1 MKIAVDAMGGD
12 HAPDAPV
19 KGALA
24 AIQEQPSLD
33 VILVGEPAA
42 IHRVF
47 NPLPE
52 RVTVFPASQVIT
64 MEDRPVA
71 AVKTKRDSSM
81 VHMIK
86 LVAGGEAVAG
96 ISAGNTGALM
106 TAGLLSLG
114 RMPGIER
121 PALSAILPVLQGW
134 GVMLLDVGANL
145 DPKPSQLV
153 QYALMGSVYCEEVF
167 GMARPRVALL
177 NVGEEAGKGPPLIR
191 EAYQWLKSTS
201 LNFIGNLEARE
212 LLQGKA
218 DVVICD
224 GFSGNIALKL
234 TEGVAR
240 DIMSQLRRVMLRNW
254 TTKLA
259 TLFLKSGLNEL
270 RTLLDYQE
278 YGGAP
283 LLGLDQPIY
292 KCHGASE
299 TKAFRIAITMAH
311 QFAVSGSQQRI
322 KERVVG
328 EETNG

>member
-19 KGALA
+19 KGAVV
-24 AIQEQPSLD
+24 AIQEQQSLE

-42 IHRVF
+42 IHRVLT
-47 NPLPE
+47 PLPE
-52 RVTVFPASQVIT
+52 RITVFPSSQVIT
-64 MEDRPVA
+64 MDDRPVA
-71 AVKTKRDSSM
+71 AVKAKRDSSM

-121 PALSAILPVLQGW
+121 PALTAILPVLQGW

-153 QYALMGSVYCEEVF
+153 QYALMGSVYCQEVF
-167 GMARPRVALL
+167 GMARPRIALL

-191 EAYQWLKSTS
+191 EAHQWLKSTS
-201 LNFIGNLEARE
+201 LNFVGNLEARE

-218 DVVICD
+218 DVVVCD

-259 TLFLKSGLNEL
+259 ALFLKSGLNDL

-299 TKAFRIAITMAH
+299 AKAFRIAITMAH
-311 QFAVSGSQQRI
+311 QFGVSGSQQRI